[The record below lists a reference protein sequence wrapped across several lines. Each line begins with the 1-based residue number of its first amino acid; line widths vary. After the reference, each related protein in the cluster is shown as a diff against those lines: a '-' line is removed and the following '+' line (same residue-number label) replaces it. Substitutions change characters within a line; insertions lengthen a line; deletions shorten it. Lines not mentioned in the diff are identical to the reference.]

1 MNRRIVAG
9 VASATVALAALAGC
23 TTAPHENPADPA
35 ETTAPDFNIKT
46 GETIEVAG
54 VPDSWGAATVL
65 EGSNMRSLPVIVE
78 FTVTGADLSVYQEFM
93 HERGCVQV
101 EDLTPDGI
109 KLLGIEAAPGDKAP
123 FEDRP
128 NDRREAELLCE
139 TFEGRSADFD
149 VMDDRQAAALD
160 GPLTIDAHVHADQ
173 VVIGDE

>member
-35 ETTAPDFNIKT
+35 ETTAPDF
-46 GETIEVAG
+46 
-54 VPDSWGAATVL
+54 
-65 EGSNMRSLPVIVE
+65 
-78 FTVTGADLSVYQEFM
+78 
-93 HERGCVQV
+93 
-101 EDLTPDGI
+101 
-109 KLLGIEAAPGDKAP
+109 
-123 FEDRP
+123 
-128 NDRREAELLCE
+128 
-139 TFEGRSADFD
+139 D